1 MLGVLHT
8 LFRIFDNCSD
18 GLNAPSWRICFD
30 LVLRPM
36 LSSNQKSYESALE
49 SISASDRNHVLE
61 EWSKTSADIVK
72 GVAHLFAQN
81 FATMRGG
88 HGFSKMWDGLLDC
101 WTLFL
106 HRNLLSLSTA
116 VFAGLTEILEEV
128 DKIEAIGKPAIDK
141 AWELWKGFNPVSH
154 EADSQVK
161 TGNQDA
167 TMAYLRCIPQ
177 VYRLMGADERNE
189 RASSVIHE
197 LHLCVIHAEIP
208 AYSNDVDRMTP
219 VQKGIMENLKMIP
232 FDQKEVQSR
241 LIDFLATLVVL
252 PYEGDKSELEKGST
266 FLALSKAAITSLQA
280 CIIRHRTEA
289 SRTSCE
295 LITRALTALA
305 VPIHLKYNWYTQ
317 GKKASTWT
325 VATTAAVDVLESCV
339 PVMTNVR
346 EPGNEVEAFWDQS
359 IKILDGIVAAD
370 CESCED
376 IVNIPKDQE
385 FDIEAVTKI
394 LTLVIPSLGYPHIP
408 DGIRRR
414 CAEVIFEKSLIH
426 EPHPDDL
433 ARPGQELLEGLKYDH
448 IGRTQD
454 LPPTPRS
461 KMSYVLLD
469 ELFKLVAVHDGSAD
483 RIRLAQAAAPYLILR
498 CGLTLKAYV
507 YDQPL
512 RGRMPQPWS
521 QKREMHHI
529 LRKLAELN
537 IEPKA
542 MPDVPDVIS
551 EHKKHLLK
559 LYPLLT
565 KALKAAFR
573 DEEMTRALGGILDVL
588 GKNFG
593 F

>member
-1 MLGVLHT
+1 
-8 LFRIFDNCSD
+8 
-18 GLNAPSWRICFD
+18 
-30 LVLRPM
+30 M
-36 LSSNQKSYESALE
+36 LSSNQKKYESVLE
-49 SISASDRNHVLE
+49 SVSASDRKNALG
-61 EWSKTSADIVK
+61 EWNKTAADIVD

-81 FATMRGG
+81 LATMKVD
-88 HGFSKMWDGLLDC
+88 HGFFKTWNDLLEC
-101 WTLFL
+101 WALFL
-106 HRNLLSLSTA
+106 RRNLLSLSTA

-128 DKIEAIGKPAIDK
+128 DKIEAIGEPAIDK
-141 AWELWKGFNPVSH
+141 AWELWKGFNPVSSQ
-154 EADSQVK
+154 ADSQVK

-177 VYRLMGADERNE
+177 VYRLMGTDERNE
-189 RASSVIHE
+189 RASSVIYE

-208 AYSNDVDRMTP
+208 AYSSDVDRMTP

-232 FDQKEVQSR
+232 FDQKQVQSR
-241 LIDFLATLVVL
+241 LTDFLATLVVL
-252 PYEGDKSELEKGST
+252 PYKDDKSEPGKGST

-280 CIIRHRTEA
+280 YIIRYRIEA
-289 SRTSCE
+289 NGTSCE

-305 VPIHLKYNWYTQ
+305 VPLHLKYTWYTQ
-317 GKKASTWT
+317 AKKASMWT
-325 VATTAAVDVLESCV
+325 VATTAAVDILESCL
-339 PVMTNVR
+339 PVLTNVR
-346 EPGNEVEAFWDQS
+346 EPGNEVEAFWGQS
-359 IKILDGIVAAD
+359 IKIIDGIAAAD

-376 IVNIPKDQE
+376 IANIPEDQE

-394 LTLVIPSLGYPHIP
+394 LTLVIPLLGFPHIP

-433 ARPGQELLEGLKYDH
+433 ARPGQELLVGLKYDH

-469 ELFKLVAVHDGSAD
+469 ELFELVAVHDGSAE
-483 RIRLAQAAAPYLILR
+483 RIRLAQATAPYLILR

-521 QKREMHHI
+521 QKKEMLYVI
-529 LRKLAELN
+529 RKLTDLN

-542 MPDVPDVIS
+542 MPDVPDVVS
-551 EHKKHLLK
+551 EHKKHLFK

-573 DEEMTRALGGILDVL
+573 DEEMTRALGGVLDVL

>member
-1 MLGVLHT
+1 
-8 LFRIFDNCSD
+8 
-18 GLNAPSWRICFD
+18 
-30 LVLRPM
+30 M
-36 LSSNQKSYESALE
+36 LSSNQKRYESVLE
-49 SISASDRNHVLE
+49 LVSVSERKKALE
-61 EWSKTSADIVK
+61 EWNKTSADIVD
-72 GVAHLFAQN
+72 GVAHLFARN
-81 FATMRGG
+81 LVTMKGD
-88 HGFSKMWDGLLDC
+88 HGFSKIWNDLLDC
-101 WTLFL
+101 WALFL
-106 HRNLLSLSTA
+106 RRNLVSLSTA

-128 DKIEAIGKPAIDK
+128 DKIEAIGKPATDK
-141 AWELWKGFNPVSH
+141 AWELWKEFNPVSH

-161 TGNQDA
+161 TGNQEA

-197 LHLCVIHAEIP
+197 LHLCVVHAEVP

-232 FDQKEVQSR
+232 FGQKEIQSR
-241 LIDFLATLVVL
+241 LVDFLATLVVL
-252 PYEGDKSELEKGST
+252 PYKGDKSEVGKGST

-280 CIIRHRTEA
+280 YIIRHRTET
-289 SRTSCE
+289 SRTSCG
-295 LITRALTALA
+295 LITRALTALS
-305 VPIHLKYNWYTQ
+305 VPIHLKYTWYTR
-317 GKKASTWT
+317 GKTASTWT

-339 PVMTNVR
+339 PVLIKDR
-346 EPGNEVEAFWDQS
+346 EPGNEAEAFWDQT
-359 IKILDGIVAAD
+359 IKVIDGIVAAD

-376 IVNIPKDQE
+376 IVNIPKDQD

-394 LTLVIPSLGYPHIP
+394 LTLVIPSLGFPHIP

-414 CAEVIFEKSLIH
+414 CAEVMFEKSLIH

-469 ELFKLVAVHDGSAD
+469 ELIKLVAVHDGSPE

-512 RGRMPQPWS
+512 RGRMPQPRS
-521 QKREMHHI
+521 QKREMLYV

-551 EHKKHLLK
+551 EHKKHLFK

-573 DEEMTRALGGILDVL
+573 DEEMTRALGGVLDVL
-588 GKNFG
+588 GKYFG